1 MKIKSFYTT
10 APLFEGGRFDE
21 DKPICVFDAPAVFLH
36 MMRCFLD
43 GESDDTPIDESKE
56 RTFVSRVTFEL
67 NGEDVELCGVLCDD
81 QSFFVGVKDGDH
93 FSAEKTAATL
103 SKLRKLKSDE
113 RNSYSFLNK
122 YVENEN
128 NLSECDYSIANF
140 NRFIE
145 LAKEETAKGDT
156 RPIYVFNFFLND
168 WTRQLTSRRS
178 LTRLLRLADRCLL
191 GSRTAIRW
199 NAFSVI
205 TCRSYNC
212 VTILPRAVR

>member
-10 APLFEGGRFDE
+10 SPFFEGGRFDE

-36 MMRCFLD
+36 MMCCLLD

-67 NGEDVELCGVLCDD
+67 NGEDVELCDVLCDD

-156 RPIYVFNFFLND
+156 RPIYVFNFFFERLD
-168 WTRQLTSRRS
+168 EATDVTPFIDALAALGRQVFIGIS
-178 LTRLLRLADRCLL
+178 
-191 GSRTAIRW
+191 
-199 NAFSVI
+199 N
-205 TCRSYNC
+205 SYPMERFQRDN
-212 VTILPRAVR
+212 VQVV

>member
-10 APLFEGGRFDE
+10 SPIFGRFDE
-21 DKPICVFDAPAVFLH
+21 TKPVCVFSGQPIFLH
-36 MMRCFLD
+36 MMRCLLD
-43 GESDDTPIDESKE
+43 GESDNTPIDESKE
-56 RTFVSRVTFEL
+56 RTFVGRVNFEF
-67 NGEDVELCGVLCDD
+67 NGEYIELCGVLCDD

-128 NLSECDYSIANF
+128 NLSECDYNIENF

-145 LAKEETAKGDT
+145 TVKEVTAKADA
-156 RPIYVFNFFLND
+156 RPIYIFNFFE
-168 WTRQLTSRRS
+168 
-178 LTRLLRLADRCLL
+178 RLDDATDITPFIDALADL
-191 GSRTAIRW
+191 GKQVFVGVSNTYPLER
-199 NAFSVI
+199 FESDKVQ
-205 TCRSYNC
+205 
-212 VTILPRAVR
+212 VV